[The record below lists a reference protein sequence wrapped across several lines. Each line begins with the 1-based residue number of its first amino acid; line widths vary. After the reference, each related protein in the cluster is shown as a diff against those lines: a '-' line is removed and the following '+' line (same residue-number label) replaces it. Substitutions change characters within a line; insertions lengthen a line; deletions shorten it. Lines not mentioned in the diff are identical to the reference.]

1 VHSSP
6 ATTPPTFRRVA
17 IALFAAGFA
26 VFAQIFGAQAMLP
39 AISEDF
45 DLGASAAALTVSAAT
60 LGVAASVLVWAWVA
74 DHIGRVQ
81 AMKISIISAT
91 VIAFVV
97 PILPTFEAMIIA
109 RVALGLALGAVP
121 AVSVA
126 YLAEGLA
133 ASRVAVAAGIF
144 VSGNTFGGITGR
156 LLGGPLS
163 EIAGWRTAMLV
174 IAGLSVIAAA
184 TFLIMVPSTRRAGG
198 DLSPY
203 PMRTRILFQLR
214 DPVMLGL
221 YAQGFFLMGAFG
233 AVYNYLG
240 YRLELPPYDVPETLV
255 GLLFSAYLFGTVA
268 SRFSGGRVARYG
280 ALRVI
285 LAGITLMLV
294 GLALLLTPSLI
305 GVIAGLVIFTIGCFT
320 AHPVASGQ
328 SGVRAQL
335 GRSQATALYQLSWLG
350 GTALFGWLAG
360 VVFDEFGWPSTVG
373 FIALLCLCAA
383 LVATLGLRVFAGRRP
398 AAPAQPGATGSGS

>member
-1 VHSSP
+1 VHPLPAASP
-6 ATTPPTFRRVA
+6 APNFRRVA

-39 AISEDF
+39 AISKDF
-45 DLGASAAALTVSAAT
+45 EIGASAAALTVSAAT
-60 LGVAASVLVWAWVA
+60 LGVAASVLVWAWVS

-81 AMKISIISAT
+81 AMKISIISTT
-91 VIAFVV
+91 VIAFAV
-97 PILPTFEAMIIA
+97 PLMPTFETMIIA
-109 RVALGLALGAVP
+109 RVALGVAVGAVP

-163 EIAGWRTAMLV
+163 EIVGWRTAMLV
-174 IAGLSVIAAA
+174 IAGLSVIAAT
-184 TFLIMVPSTRRAGG
+184 TFLIMIPRTRRAVGG
-198 DLSPY
+198 DLSPH

-221 YAQGFFLMGAFG
+221 YAQGFFVMGSFG
-233 AVYNYLG
+233 AIYNYLG
-240 YRLELPPYDVPETLV
+240 YRIELPPYDVPATLV
-255 GLLFSAYLFGTVA
+255 GLLFAAYLFGTLAARV
-268 SRFSGGRVARYG
+268 SGGRVVRFG
-280 ALRVI
+280 ALRVV

-294 GLALLLTPSLI
+294 GLALLLTPTLI
-305 GVIAGLVIFTIGCFT
+305 GVIAGLIIFTIGCFT

-335 GRSQATALYQLSWLG
+335 GRSQATALYQLSWLS

-360 VVFDEFGWPSTVG
+360 VVFDKFGWPWTVG
-373 FIALLCLCAA
+373 FVAVLGLLAAVCAM
-383 LVATLGLRVFAGRRP
+383 LGLRVFADRRP
-398 AAPAQPGATGSGS
+398 TLPTEPELPR

>member
-1 VHSSP
+1 MPP
-6 ATTPPTFRRVA
+6 ANSALTPDSAPSFRRVA

-39 AISEDF
+39 AISDDF

-60 LGVAASVLVWAWVA
+60 LGVAASVLIWAWIA
-74 DHIGRVQ
+74 DRIGRVQ
-81 AMKISIISAT
+81 AMKISIVTAT
-91 VIAFVV
+91 AIAFVV
-97 PILPTFEAMIIA
+97 PILPTFETMIIA
-109 RVALGLALGAVP
+109 RVALGVALGAVP

-163 EIAGWRTAMLV
+163 EIVGWRTAMLV
-174 IAGLSVIAAA
+174 IAGLSVIAAI
-184 TFLIMVPSTRRAGG
+184 TFLVLIPRTRRPAGG
-198 DLSPY
+198 DTSPY

-221 YAQGFFLMGAFG
+221 YAQGFFLMGSFG
-233 AVYNYLG
+233 AIYNYLG
-240 YRLELPPYDVPETLV
+240 YRLELPPYEVPATLV
-255 GLLFSAYLFGTVA
+255 GLLFTAYLFGTAA
-268 SRFSGGRVARYG
+268 SRFAGGRVARFG

-294 GLALLLTPSLI
+294 GLALLLSPTLI
-305 GVIAGLVIFTIGCFT
+305 GVIAGLVIFTVGCFT

-360 VVFDEFGWPSTVG
+360 VVFDEFGWPWTVAFVAVLG
-373 FIALLCLCAA
+373 VLAA
-383 LVATLGLRVFAGRRP
+383 LFAALGLRVFADRRP
-398 AAPAQPGATGSGS
+398 VVPAR